1 MADCQLR
8 QWCGDS
14 RLDVA
19 KSPSFVLN
27 DLERISESHFPD
39 EFEKT
44 DIYHHRTTK
53 TAAESDDTLLNKLT
67 MSPPT
72 SAPFEEN
79 SVEQFWWAV
88 WLFLPVFPIWDE
100 PKTSAGIFYS
110 LS

>member
-67 MSPPT
+67 MTNHVPSNNR
-72 SAPFEEN
+72 SIRGKQRGAILVG
-79 SVEQFWWAV
+79 SLV
-88 WLFLPVFPIWDE
+88 VF
-100 PKTSAGIFYS
+100 TGIS
-110 LS
+110 HLG